1 MLVLNA
7 RAAGLV
13 TESWRRLSVM
23 RNGLASDG
31 DIVVSSNPESGEE
44 KLKEARG

>member
-1 MLVLNA
+1 MLVLSA

-31 DIVVSSNPESGEE
+31 DIVVTANSESGEE
-44 KLKEARG
+44 KLKEACG